1 MLDGD
6 FETGILEGLVD
17 DLGLF
22 ERLYAKE
29 LRLLTDADEI
39 KLSIEFERLLRVG
52 ILDGLGLFLFDDVSD
67 LLARLSF
74 EFDREKVF
82 VALPSKTSL

>member
-1 MLDGD
+1 M
-6 FETGILEGLVD
+6 
-17 DLGLF
+17 GLF

-29 LRLLTDADEI
+29 LRLLTDADES
-39 KLSIEFERLLRVG
+39 KLSFESVRLLRVG
-52 ILDGLGLFLFDDVSD
+52 ILDGLGLFLFEDVSD

-74 EFDREKVF
+74 EVDREKVF